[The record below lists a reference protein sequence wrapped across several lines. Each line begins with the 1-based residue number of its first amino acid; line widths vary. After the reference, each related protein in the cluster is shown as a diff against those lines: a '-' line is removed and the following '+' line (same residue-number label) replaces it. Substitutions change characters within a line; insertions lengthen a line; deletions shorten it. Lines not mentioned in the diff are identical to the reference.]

1 LLQGLDFQND
11 QKLHIQPAVIQNP
24 PIIPPPVPAVVK
36 PILQQQRLLQPAP
49 TVQKLLPANISPQ
62 PILTNQVTPKA
73 IPHIQP
79 AQTVVAVSK
88 PNTQATV
95 QGTPIRLVDPSSLG
109 VLILGNNF
117 TYNNVV
123 TMQPSNGGQLVNVS
137 PSLLSTTNLV
147 NQANICPPSPT
158 DNGMQPVKKSS
169 HNAIERRY
177 RNSINDKI
185 LELKNLIAGE
195 EAKVFI
201 CIRIFIHLEKIT
213 LISAFINQ
221 R

>member
-1 LLQGLDFQND
+1 MQSLDFQTE
-11 QKLHIQPAVIQNP
+11 QKVQLQPPSVIQAP
-24 PIIPPPVPAVVK
+24 PSIIPTPAVVTVK
-36 PILQQQRLLQPAP
+36 PQPQQRLLQPAP
-49 TVQKLLPANISPQ
+49 VQKILPVNISPQ
-62 PILTNQVTPKA
+62 PILTNQAAQPKA
-73 IPHIQP
+73 VPHIQP
-79 AQTVVAVSK
+79 AVVAVSK

-95 QGTPIRLVDPSSLG
+95 QGTPIRLVDSSSLG

-123 TMQPSNGGQLVNVS
+123 TMQQSNGLVNVS
-137 PSLLSTTNLV
+137 PTVLGTTNLQM

-158 DNGMQPVKKSS
+158 DSQPVKKSS

-201 CIRIFIHLEKIT
+201 H
-213 LISAFINQ
+213 
-221 R
+221 

>member
-1 LLQGLDFQND
+1 MLQGLDFQND
-11 QKLHIQPAVIQNP
+11 QKIHIQPAVIQAS
-24 PIIPPPVPAVVK
+24 PIIPAPVPTVVK
-36 PILQQQRLLQPAP
+36 PIQQQRLLQPAP
-49 TVQKLLPANISPQ
+49 PVQKLLPANISPQ
-62 PILTNQVTPKA
+62 PAILTNQTTPKT

-95 QGTPIRLVDPSSLG
+95 QGTPIRLVDSSSLG

-137 PSLLSTTNLV
+137 PSLLTTTNMV

-158 DNGMQPVKKSS
+158 DNMPPVKKSS

-195 EAKVFI
+195 EAKVQI
-201 CIRIFIHLEKIT
+201 
-213 LISAFINQ
+213 
-221 R
+221 